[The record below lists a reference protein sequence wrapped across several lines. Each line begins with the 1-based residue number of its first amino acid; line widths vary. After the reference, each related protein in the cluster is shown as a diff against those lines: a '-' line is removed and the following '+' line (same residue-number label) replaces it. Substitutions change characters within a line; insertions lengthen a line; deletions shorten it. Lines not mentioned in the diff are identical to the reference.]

1 MALRSTDFTS
11 NIANGVMT
19 GRPEREMES
28 IKPNSENSITLKPM
42 PESSSDSE
50 TASRVLS
57 WIIDQ
62 LTTLAEAFGEGLT
75 EERMEIYARAL
86 ADVPQDRLNVAF
98 QRALRERTFFPK
110 VAELRALALASSDE
124 GKKVE
129 ANAAWDYVNQYLRKW
144 GVDLLPLYSNG
155 NVMTPPRLDAR
166 TDYALRRVGGLR
178 ALNQVDVDKV
188 PFMYRDF
195 CEAYALAPVADL
207 LAQPLQQQ
215 FGEDKLEGSV
225 KQLTEAKS
233 MNREGEELNSNSKI
247 QPLPRGNEGLVER
260 RARLK
265 WQADQLSAKSKSR

>member
-1 MALRSTDFTS
+1 M
-11 NIANGVMT
+11 
-19 GRPEREMES
+19 
-28 IKPNSENSITLKPM
+28 
-42 PESSSDSE
+42 
-50 TASRVLS
+50 
-57 WIIDQ
+57 
-62 LTTLAEAFGEGLT
+62 LAEAFGESLT

-86 ADVPQDRLNVAF
+86 ADIPQDRLNLAF

-144 GVDLLPLYSNG
+144 GVDLLPLYSSG
-155 NVMTPPRLDAR
+155 KIITPPPLDQR

-195 CEAYALAPVADL
+195 CEAYTLAPIADL

-215 FGEDKLEGSV
+215 FGEDKLQGNV
-225 KQLTEAKS
+225 KQLAEAKS
-233 MNREGEELNSNSKI
+233 MGRESEESDVASNTTLQLSD
-247 QPLPRGNEGLVER
+247 EGLVER

-265 WQADQLSAKSKSR
+265 RQAEELQFRKH

>member
-1 MALRSTDFTS
+1 
-11 NIANGVMT
+11 
-19 GRPEREMES
+19 
-28 IKPNSENSITLKPM
+28 M

-50 TASRVLS
+50 TASRVLN